1 MQRWELGTIA
11 LLKLDLKALVT
22 LCSLVK
28 RTLVV
33 PGMLWQD
40 SYLNRHLS
48 PLIIKYLQYI
58 GFK

>member
-1 MQRWELGTIA
+1 MQRWESGTIA
-11 LLKLDLKALVT
+11 LLKLDLKALMT

-40 SYLNRHLS
+40 IYLNHLS
-48 PLIIKYLQYI
+48 PLIIKYLQYV